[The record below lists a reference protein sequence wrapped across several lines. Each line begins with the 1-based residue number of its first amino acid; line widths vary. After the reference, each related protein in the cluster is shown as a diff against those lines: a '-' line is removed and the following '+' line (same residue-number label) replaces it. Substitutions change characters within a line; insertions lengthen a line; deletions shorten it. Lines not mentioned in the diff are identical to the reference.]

1 MRLIRKLDEF
11 NTFPSGRQRLGE
23 FHCAYCDSV
32 VVRTVVHGRRDNSCG
47 CQRSKGQFNGR
58 YAHGLCKHPLY
69 FVLMTIKDRCSNPNN
84 SDYHR
89 YGGRG
94 IKLCPEWEA
103 PAAFVAWGQ
112 ANGWKPGLTVD
123 RKDNDGDY
131 TPDNCCFVSNQI
143 NCQHNSNVK
152 INLETAR
159 QIKQA
164 LRTEGPRA
172 VARRL
177 GISHW
182 IVGDISRGKT
192 WRNA

>member
-1 MRLIRKLDEF
+1 M
-11 NTFPSGRQRLGE
+11 GE
-23 FHCAYCDSV
+23 
-32 VVRTVVHGRRDNSCG
+32 
-47 CQRSKGQFNGR
+47 
-58 YAHGLCKHPLY
+58 
-69 FVLMTIKDRCSNPNN
+69 VL
-84 SDYHR
+84 
-89 YGGRG
+89 
-94 IKLCPEWEA
+94 KLCPEWEA